1 MVRSWRSSTCDMARR
16 LWLRGRGAGRGVCC
30 RVQWTTRRRTRS
42 RRMINNE
49 NTAKQT
55 VAARG
60 MSGDAVRQSE
70 HRRRPHRPRVRRCS
84 RRAENRCTIR
94 KRHPTL
100 IRNCHSNPWWV
111 TSRRSHAT
119 TSRDSVNMQSAIRHR
134 VVLRFHS
141 QLYILIRSPL
151 GVKVN
156 FVWQCTE
163 LQQVSWNFTVVQS
176 FKAWLNT

>member
-1 MVRSWRSSTCDMARR
+1 MTQVTLATIVESDNIITCKSICDATNLAKTWEHTKVECWAVRITHIAWCAFEGLARVMQR
-16 LWLRGRGAGRGVCC
+16 AGCGLRGRGAGRGVRC
-30 RVQWTTRRRTRS
+30 RVQWTTLRRTRS

-55 VAARG
+55 VATRG

-94 KRHPTL
+94 NRHPAL
-100 IRNCHSNPWWV
+100 IRNCDSNPWWV

-119 TSRDSVNMQSAIRHR
+119 TSRDSVNM
-134 VVLRFHS
+134 
-141 QLYILIRSPL
+141 RS
-151 GVKVN
+151 
-156 FVWQCTE
+156 T
-163 LQQVSWNFTVVQS
+163 T
-176 FKAWLNT
+176 A